1 MLIDGCENN
10 LEKPSTTKLSE
21 HIPST
26 FSMSK
31 ILSIK
36 NIENKHAVY
45 RAKDS
50 MRKFR
55 QSFRKHSMKITNFK
69 NKKVKLLTNKQQE
82 SYENAKICYNCKEIF
97 EHKYV
102 KDKKYGK
109 VRDHFNDTGVYT
121 VVLHIVYVT

>member
-69 NKKVKLLTNKQQE
+69 NKKVKLLTKKQQE
-82 SYENAKICYNCKEIF
+82 S
-97 EHKYV
+97 
-102 KDKKYGK
+102 
-109 VRDHFNDTGVYT
+109 
-121 VVLHIVYVT
+121 